1 MRLAAVLSVFLVLG
15 GCASISDDMQGQL
28 ADGNHLPS
36 TSAVNHLA
44 LQISNE
50 LVKQNDA
57 LLPTQPLL
65 VATPVMLESLHGSN
79 ELGLQLQQ
87 GLIAAMHSHQF
98 NLVDINV
105 AQNIRVTPEG
115 DFLLTRDWQQL
126 PTDLPVEHVL
136 VSTMT
141 KTTQGVI
148 VNSRIVNV
156 TNNRV
161 VSASQASYELEALT
175 SVAKPSEKVYS
186 EGGMLYR
193 HSEMGQGKVSL
204 IGEQQ

>member
-1 MRLAAVLSVFLVLG
+1 MRLAAMLSVALLIG
-15 GCASISDDMQGQL
+15 GCANQGDEAQGQL
-28 ADGNHLPS
+28 ANGNHLPS

-50 LVKQNDA
+50 LVRQNDA

-65 VATPVMLESLHGSN
+65 VATPVMLDNLQDTN
-79 ELGLQLQQ
+79 ALGLQLQQ

-105 AQNIRVTPEG
+105 AQNIRVTPQG
-115 DFLLTRDWQQL
+115 DLLLSRDWQQL

-161 VSASQASYELEALT
+161 VSASQASYDLAALN

-186 EGGMLYR
+186 ENGLLYR
-193 HSEMGQGKVSL
+193 HRQQGMGKVNI
-204 IGEQQ
+204 IGEQ

>member
-115 DFLLTRDWQQL
+115 DFC
-126 PTDLPVEHVL
+126 
-136 VSTMT
+136 
-141 KTTQGVI
+141 
-148 VNSRIVNV
+148 
-156 TNNRV
+156 
-161 VSASQASYELEALT
+161 
-175 SVAKPSEKVYS
+175 
-186 EGGMLYR
+186 
-193 HSEMGQGKVSL
+193 
-204 IGEQQ
+204 